1 MEIVSHKTQSFHFL
15 SILLSKPSQSNTRQS
30 VQANTITTRSE
41 SCYKRSG
48 VHAPSNVRVFKRFPT
63 HGNQYQL
70 IHLRLETKMA
80 TSVLEC
86 ILRAMFVNS
95 NVLQLRSRPRV
106 RRQGVFALTFMA
118 NIQRTL
124 YYRPCSLYTIHLT
137 YSFSNGH
144 VTIRS
149 LHPQAILFLPA
160 SSKALNSST
169 ETPIIRSVTS
179 AKAVTH
185 ILRSSCPSRIRKR

>member
-1 MEIVSHKTQSFHFL
+1 M
-15 SILLSKPSQSNTRQS
+15 
-30 VQANTITTRSE
+30 TISE

-48 VHAPSNVRVFKRFPT
+48 VHAPSNVRVFKRLPT

-70 IHLRLETKMA
+70 IHLRLNAKMA
-80 TSVLEC
+80 TGVLEC

-95 NVLQLRSRPRV
+95 NVLQLRSRPGV

-118 NIQRTL
+118 NIQRTP
-124 YYRPCSLYTIHLT
+124 YSRPCGLYTSHLQFSHWSC
-137 YSFSNGH
+137 YISF
-144 VTIRS
+144 
-149 LHPQAILFLPA
+149 LAPQAILFLPA

-169 ETPIIRSVTS
+169 ETPIISSATS

-185 ILRSSCPSRIRKR
+185 ILRSSCRSRIRKR